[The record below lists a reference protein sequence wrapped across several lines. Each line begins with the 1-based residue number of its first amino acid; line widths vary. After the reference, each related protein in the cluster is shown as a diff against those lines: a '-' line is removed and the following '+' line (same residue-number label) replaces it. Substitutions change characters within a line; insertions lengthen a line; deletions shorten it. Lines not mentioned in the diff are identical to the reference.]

1 MAQPKAAAQPA
12 MSTVEPAAQAPLD
25 GREAASLPA
34 AAVEVEAALAGAPAE
49 EPAEAEA
56 AGGEGQEGSGLA
68 QVTTGDLAL
77 SAPQGME
84 GEVASL
90 QVGSAGLQPGVA
102 GGQGE
107 GSEGVA
113 MGEGGDMG
121 GVEEGCRVG
130 EEEEEVSEGVTGPLK
145 SGGGNVAGARGSEE
159 EEEGE
164 GEAGVTSSGLGTGRE
179 EEALQ
184 ESKVRE
190 NGGSMGP
197 GSVEAEKDTEETA
210 TDAAAAA
217 NAANTASAV
226 GSDAGV
232 GGDTGVGGD
241 ANGAGG
247 ASQARVGEVNAV
259 AEGEEANGEKK
270 GEATSSFWLA
280 RSCLPLFLQ
289 CIHS

>member
-1 MAQPKAAAQPA
+1 
-12 MSTVEPAAQAPLD
+12 
-25 GREAASLPA
+25 
-34 AAVEVEAALAGAPAE
+34 
-49 EPAEAEA
+49 
-56 AGGEGQEGSGLA
+56 
-68 QVTTGDLAL
+68 
-77 SAPQGME
+77 
-84 GEVASL
+84 
-90 QVGSAGLQPGVA
+90 
-102 GGQGE
+102 
-107 GSEGVA
+107 
-113 MGEGGDMG
+113 
-121 GVEEGCRVG
+121 
-130 EEEEEVSEGVTGPLK
+130 
-145 SGGGNVAGARGSEE
+145 
-159 EEEGE
+159 
-164 GEAGVTSSGLGTGRE
+164 
-179 EEALQ
+179 
-184 ESKVRE
+184 
-190 NGGSMGP
+190 MGP